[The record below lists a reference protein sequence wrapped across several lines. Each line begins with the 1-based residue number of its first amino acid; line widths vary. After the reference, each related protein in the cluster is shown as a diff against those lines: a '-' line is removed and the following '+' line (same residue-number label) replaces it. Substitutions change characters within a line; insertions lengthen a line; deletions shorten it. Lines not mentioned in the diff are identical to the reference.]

1 MVGFCM
7 GGDEASS
14 GAVRTSTWD
23 LTALLGYLWF
33 FGQPLGDCLGSVRVP
48 LPLFNLLPSLSVP
61 SSTSP
66 PRFECSLR
74 NFRARRFPLRQGFG
88 NFDSEI
94 RDAHQGSDVPVGVV
108 VASRQPL
115 GNCFGGSF
123 EFLSFPFYLLHSLSF
138 PSFSSPVLIL
148 LISIRTVFL
157 ERLLGISM
165 RMFPERLL
173 GTHVDLGVPRC
184 CTSLG
189 ETQRIRALN

>member
-1 MVGFCM
+1 M

-14 GAVRTSTWD
+14 GAVRTSPWD

-33 FGQPLGDCLGSVRVP
+33 FGQPLGDSLGSVRVP
-48 LPLFNLLPSLSVP
+48 LPLFNLLPPLSVP
-61 SSTSP
+61 SSTSH
-66 PRFECSLR
+66 PRFEWCSLR
-74 NFRARRFPLRQGFG
+74 NFRARRFGCPPRQGFG

-108 VASRQPL
+108 VASRRPL

-165 RMFPERLL
+165 GMFLERLL